1 MPCAESVNE
10 LGPLAV
16 TGRLPKSARSRADA
30 ICVGGAPRGHTELA
44 REMLPGSGSASV
56 FTPLAAAC
64 EKAQRRAVAVLRT
77 LDERKKAVYAPP
89 AINNSDRRALGERG

>member
-1 MPCAESVNE
+1 M
-10 LGPLAV
+10 
-16 TGRLPKSARSRADA
+16 
-30 ICVGGAPRGHTELA
+30 GGAPRGHTELA

-56 FTPLAAAC
+56 FTPLAAEARR
-64 EKAQRRAVAVLRT
+64 QRRAVSVLRT